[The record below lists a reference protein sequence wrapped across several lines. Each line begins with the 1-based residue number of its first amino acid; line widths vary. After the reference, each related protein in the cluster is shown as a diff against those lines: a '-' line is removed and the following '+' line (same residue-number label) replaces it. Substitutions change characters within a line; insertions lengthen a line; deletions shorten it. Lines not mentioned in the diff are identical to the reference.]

1 MKLNKTAMRMLF
13 LVTTNYE
20 FTIAMIKMLESS
32 NRFVDKDKLFSYL
45 VNECNIDM
53 SEDKSVNYLSCEELN
68 VLTKCVYDFILKDLK
83 ESKTVVLSKTL
94 INKEEAEEKI
104 TKIFN
109 SIDIVRIVKE
119 EISNKE
125 LIELIYTNKSHII
138 RDFKY
143 DYMSF
148 IKSYIGLVNIHYELD
163 NFTYIDEDLKFNKKD
178 DFWQD
183 IEYELR
189 K

>member
-53 SEDKSVNYLSCEELN
+53 SEDKRVNYLSCEELN
-68 VLTKCVYDFILKDLK
+68 LLTKCVYDFTLK
-83 ESKTVVLSKTL
+83 ELNKSKSFDFSKTV
-94 INKEEAEEKI
+94 INEKVEY
-104 TKIFN
+104 KINEVFN
-109 SIDIVRIVKE
+109 GIDIVRIVKE
-119 EISNKE
+119 DISNKE

-138 RDFKY
+138 KEFKF
-143 DYMSF
+143 DYIDF
-148 IKSYIGLVNIHYELD
+148 IKRHISLFIDYKMKNYV
-163 NFTYIDEDLKFNKKD
+163 YIDEYIKYINIDEYIKYNKK
-178 DFWQD
+178 
-183 IEYELR
+183 I
-189 K
+189 